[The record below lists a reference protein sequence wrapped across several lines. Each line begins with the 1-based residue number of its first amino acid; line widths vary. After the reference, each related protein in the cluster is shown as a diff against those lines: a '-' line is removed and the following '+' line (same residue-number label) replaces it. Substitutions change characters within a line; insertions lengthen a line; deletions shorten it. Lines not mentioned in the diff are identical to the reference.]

1 MLASF
6 RDLSLIEGLS
16 LITLFFIAMPA
27 KYSFG
32 VPVIV
37 PLVGTTH
44 GLLFLSYLVMS
55 LLVSHH
61 YKWSLLKWLAVLLA
75 GFIPFACFVLDRK
88 LKAELSDT

>member
-1 MLASF
+1 
-6 RDLSLIEGLS
+6 
-16 LITLFFIAMPA
+16 MPA

-44 GLLFLSYLVMS
+44 GLLFLTYLVMS
-55 LLVSHH
+55 LLVSHQ
-61 YKWSLLKWLAVLLA
+61 YKWSLLKWLVVLLA

-88 LKAELSDT
+88 LRREPG